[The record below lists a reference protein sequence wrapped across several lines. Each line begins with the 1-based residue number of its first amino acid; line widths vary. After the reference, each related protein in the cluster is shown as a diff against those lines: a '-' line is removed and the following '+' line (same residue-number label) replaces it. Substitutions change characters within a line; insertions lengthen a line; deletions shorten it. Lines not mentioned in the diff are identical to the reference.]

1 MTARAHNLDEYSKT
15 LEKTL
20 IESEE
25 YDHERIF
32 QEADNFIGSESNRS
46 KALLPCRPVFIRDER
61 IATANWP
68 MINLRA
74 KEAENTAIMF
84 RRQKAEI
91 D

>member
-32 QEADNFIGSESNRS
+32 
-46 KALLPCRPVFIRDER
+46 
-61 IATANWP
+61 
-68 MINLRA
+68 
-74 KEAENTAIMF
+74 
-84 RRQKAEI
+84 
-91 D
+91 